1 MAFPTNPMWIIRF
14 FSWIYVERPPNT
26 IHIPY
31 EPAAYGEHPP
41 IASEYKDKE
50 LKTQNIVTEKHIPSP
65 ELKTTTESKHSV
77 FMERCSLTD
86 FEIWF
91 QLRSSHLWM
100 RFLIWKERSNCQ
112 NTVHSPNE
120 ILFIFFEK
128 QKHQWYNAMAKGWI
142 GNKYTIN
149 LELYYSWI
157 VTGYCKRS
165 TTAELPDLDP
175 KCQPGLRWHQG
186 SQQDQL
192 CFQKHRKLRFWSK
205 QSDTVGPS
213 MRLMNDDNKHQWDMR
228 PAMYINLHYLI
239 K

>member
-50 LKTQNIVTEKHIPSP
+50 LKTQNIVSEKHIPSP
-65 ELKTTTESKHSV
+65 ELKTTTESKHSF

-91 QLRSSHLWM
+91 YPTFECVLW
-100 RFLIWKERSNCQ
+100 FDKEKSNCQ
-112 NTVHSPNE
+112 NTVHSLNE
-120 ILFIFFEK
+120 IWFIFLRNK
-128 QKHQWYNAMAKGWI
+128 SINDTMAKGWI

-228 PAMYINLHYLI
+228 PCI
-239 K
+239 

>member
-1 MAFPTNPMWIIRF
+1 
-14 FSWIYVERPPNT
+14 
-26 IHIPY
+26 
-31 EPAAYGEHPP
+31 
-41 IASEYKDKE
+41 
-50 LKTQNIVTEKHIPSP
+50 
-65 ELKTTTESKHSV
+65 
-77 FMERCSLTD
+77 
-86 FEIWF
+86 
-91 QLRSSHLWM
+91 M

-120 ILFIFFEK
+120 IWFIFLRNK
-128 QKHQWYNAMAKGWI
+128 SINDTMAKGWI

-205 QSDTVGPS
+205 QSDSVGPS
-213 MRLMNDDNKHQWDMR
+213 MRLMNDDNKHQWDIIKSKSCT
-228 PAMYINLHYLI
+228 PALSYIVVSHITKISASLTYKNE
-239 K
+239 KP